1 MYVVCRAFVRTESH
15 SLTHTLPLTHSPD
28 HTQIIHAAPVR
39 FPQQVAAKQFAA
51 AAEKGDAKAHF
62 RLAMCYKTGTG
73 VAAEPEAAWEH
84 FRTAADMGFAPAVD
98 ILAGIARAG
107 PVGMPPARSN
117 GL

>member
-1 MYVVCRAFVRTESH
+1 MSCVCEKNRITH
-15 SLTHTLPLTHSPD
+15 SLTHSLTHSHD
-28 HTQIIHAAPVR
+28 HTQIHTTPVR